1 MKTAEKLRVEFKEE
15 IGMSNWDF
23 TILNKYSEWLEDKL
37 AKQPAVSSKTELRQ
51 CKSCGYVTNEPKAPQ
66 PAVSEG
72 EIIHTLCNDSGEG
85 TIIKTP
91 QADAQ
96 QRYEKAIEAAGM
108 YLLEHMEED
117 IDYALFARHVAKI
130 AAGLPPQEK
139 GGEG

>member
-1 MKTAEKLRVEFKEE
+1 MDN
-15 IGMSNWDF
+15 SNRN
-23 TILNKYSEWLEDKL
+23 IKVSLEDI
-37 AKQPAVSSKTELRQ
+37 AR
-51 CKSCGYVTNEPKAPQ
+51 
-66 PAVSEG
+66 G

-130 AAGLPPQEK
+130 AAGLKE